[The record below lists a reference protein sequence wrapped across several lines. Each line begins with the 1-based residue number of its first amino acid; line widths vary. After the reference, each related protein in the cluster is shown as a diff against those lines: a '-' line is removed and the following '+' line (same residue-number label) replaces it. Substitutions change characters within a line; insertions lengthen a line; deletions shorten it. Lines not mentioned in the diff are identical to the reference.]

1 MASFSRCGFG
11 FSPLNIGPK
20 PIPGKYG
27 SLPIIHFQVLFFL
40 LLVSGRIKSHQQKIV
55 AIPCSDSFLIGLLA
69 SPDIMW
75 RRSEVEDF
83 VGDDGRNESA
93 KEQED
98 QDCTGYFYVNLKQH
112 RTIKHMMQC
121 IQLQSTRHV

>member
-20 PIPGKYG
+20 LIPGKYG
-27 SLPIIHFQVLFFL
+27 SLPIIHFQVLFFV
-40 LLVSGRIKSHQQKIV
+40 LLVSGRIKSHQQKIG

-83 VGDDGRNESA
+83 VGDDGRNDFRA
-93 KEQED
+93 KDFSED
-98 QDCTGYFYVNLKQH
+98 QDCTG
-112 RTIKHMMQC
+112 
-121 IQLQSTRHV
+121 